1 MAETRENFR
10 IVFANTGEAVAY
22 AQNSVRIGRLD
33 SCEITLDHSTVSRI
47 HAGITLQDKKF
58 IVANLS
64 TSNIITLNG
73 RLLPPQ
79 ADDILAGGDT
89 IQIGPFTIAV
99 TIDSGIATLTV
110 NRAVT
115 GADVA
120 GEKAAAKKPESVSG
134 DVLKVF
140 WEKRNREKEEWGTR
154 LRPAEKP
161 VPGKAMY
168 NWRPTRD
175 LRRSWRMGVF
185 VWATLVLGAAGVY
198 AFLKYPQ
205 AYAPKPLA
213 NPHAQPIEGSEIANM
228 ANSNSC
234 TTCHSPNE
242 PMENSCIACH
252 QASQFHP
259 TNTKAHEDAGI
270 TCTVC
275 HKEHHGP
282 EFRSNITAIRMC
294 AECHNDANKQTYNGK
309 SVGTPHGGTYG
320 YPTQNGQWIW
330 QGVYR
335 EVADAIPE
343 LLRPATGDKDE
354 QAKLSRYFHTIHVA
368 RLEVP
373 AGLKGDKRGLVSCS
387 TCHNTFDPIDRET
400 PRQTCAA
407 CHTTREGDPTR
418 DTRFGVNTSNCIS
431 CHVQHPYS
439 GRRWQEFLT
448 DEALERRRKAV
459 ARILAPETL
468 EPKPSPTPEPEPEQ

>member
-1 MAETRENFR
+1 MTEKRENFR
-10 IVFANTGEAVAY
+10 IFFADTGRTAAY
-22 AQNSVRIGRLD
+22 AQTSVRIGRLD
-33 SCEITLDHSTVSRI
+33 SCEVTLDHGTVSRI
-47 HAGITLQDKKF
+47 HAGVTLQDDKF
-58 IVANLS
+58 ILANLS
-64 TSNIITLNG
+64 TSNVLTLNG

-79 ADDILAGGDT
+79 EDDVLADGDT

-99 TIDSGIATLTV
+99 AIDNGIATLTV
-110 NRAVT
+110 NLAVA
-115 GADVA
+115 ADI
-120 GEKAAAKKPESVSG
+120 KADAPTAPKRTASVSG

-175 LRRSWRMGVF
+175 LVPSWRAGVF
-185 VWATLVLGAAGVY
+185 VWALLVLGSAGVY
-198 AFLKYPQ
+198 AYLKYPQ

-213 NPHAQPIEGSEIANM
+213 NPHALPIENSEIAVT
-228 ANSNSC
+228 ANANSC
-234 TTCHSPNE
+234 TTCHRPNE

-252 QASQFHP
+252 QGSQFHP
-259 TNTKAHEDAGI
+259 TNTKAHEQAGI

-275 HKEHHGP
+275 HKEHQGP
-282 EFRSNITAIRMC
+282 DFRSNITAIRMC
-294 AECHNDANKQTYNGK
+294 AECHNDVNKQTYNGR
-309 SVGTPHGGTYG
+309 SVGTPHGGSYG
-320 YPTQNGQWIW
+320 YPAQNGRWIW

-335 EVADAIPE
+335 EVAEAIPE
-343 LLRPATGDKDE
+343 LMRPATGDKDE

-368 RLEVP
+368 RLTVP
-373 AGLKGDKRGLVSCS
+373 DGLKGDKRGLVSCS
-387 TCHNTFDPIDRET
+387 TCHNSFDPIDRET

-418 DTRFGVNTSNCIS
+418 DTRFGVNNINCIS

-439 GRRWQEFLT
+439 GRRWREFLT
-448 DEALERRRKAV
+448 DEALERRRRAV

-468 EPKPSPTPEPEPEQ
+468 APTPSPEPESEQ

>member
-1 MAETRENFR
+1 MKDRRENFR
-10 IVFANTGEAVAY
+10 IFFADTGDAAAY
-22 AQNSVRIGRLD
+22 DQGSIRIGRLD
-33 SCEITLDHSTVSRI
+33 SCEVTLDHGTVSRI
-47 HAGITLQDKKF
+47 HAGITLQDNKF
-58 IVANLS
+58 VLANLS
-64 TSNIITLNG
+64 TSNVLTLNG
-73 RLLPPQ
+73 RRLDPQ
-79 ADDILAGGDT
+79 DEDVLADGDI

-99 TIDSGIATLTV
+99 AIDSGIATFTV
-110 NRAVT
+110 TRAVA
-115 GADVA
+115 ADIRPA
-120 GEKAAAKKPESVSG
+120 APAAKEKPASVSG

-154 LRPAEKP
+154 LRPIEKP

-168 NWRPTRD
+168 NWRPTHD
-175 LRRSWRMGVF
+175 LRPSWRAGVF
-185 VWATLVLGAAGVY
+185 VWALLVIGAAGVY
-198 AFLKYPQ
+198 AYLKYPQ

-213 NPHAQPIEGSEIANM
+213 NPHALPIDDSEIARM
-228 ANSNSC
+228 ANANSC
-234 TTCHSPNE
+234 TTCHRPNE

-252 QASQFHP
+252 QGSQFHP
-259 TNTKAHEDAGI
+259 TNTRAHEEAGI

-275 HKEHHGP
+275 HKEHQGP
-282 EFRSNITAIRMC
+282 DFRSNITAIRMC
-294 AECHNDANKQTYNGK
+294 AECHNDANKQTYNGR
-309 SVGTPHGGTYG
+309 SVGTPHGGSYG
-320 YPTQNGQWIW
+320 YPAQNGRWIW

-368 RLEVP
+368 RLTVP

-387 TCHNTFDPIDRET
+387 TCHNSFDPIDRET

-418 DTRFGVNTSNCIS
+418 DTRFGVNNINCIS

-439 GRRWQEFLT
+439 GRRWSEFLT
-448 DEALERRRKAV
+448 DEALERRRRAV

-468 EPKPSPTPEPEPEQ
+468 ETKPSPTPVADTEQ